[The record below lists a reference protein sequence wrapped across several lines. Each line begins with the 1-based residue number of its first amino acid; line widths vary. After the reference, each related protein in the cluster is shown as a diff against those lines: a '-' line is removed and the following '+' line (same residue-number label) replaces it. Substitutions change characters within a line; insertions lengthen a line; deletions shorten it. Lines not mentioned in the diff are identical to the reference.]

1 MKSKRVVLVC
11 MLFLILLLVS
21 CMEKKEETSKVKLY
35 YNKNSIVTI
44 KNVETLVKEYKNKE
58 GKEIEIVPL
67 EDIDE
72 MKSKIGEHKESAI
85 VLLDG
90 YSFMDFTSKNYLR
103 DLTSLFKDKTIRERF
118 SLITNLYSRINGR
131 YFGLAFKPYSLE
143 LIYNKEMLK
152 EMQINVTENNMFNL
166 IKKLNEKNIKI
177 PTYIESR
184 HSKEILLSNLV
195 ANDTIVYDIKSDILS
210 TNIEEKIKEIK
221 SGQIL
226 MDKIYYYYN
235 EGILREDN
243 FIDRDENVIKELN
256 ESKIPVLLT
265 TSLITDRLNKESGN
279 FYCVNKLPINNNV
292 NSPVGSDL
300 IICSTIGSSN
310 SEDIDIF
317 MRYLIQSDVFKKLSE
332 KNLITGNK
340 DADSNLL
347 GVSAEMAENIHAA
360 DGINKFYINII
371 SDEKIKKIENEIK
384 NIMSG
389 KYDKKEWD
397 RVLE

>member
-11 MLFLILLLVS
+11 MLFLIPLLVS

-265 TSLITDRLNKESGN
+265 TSLITDRLNKESGD